1 LTLLLVC
8 GEIEVLDILA
18 IAGAELNTADIHG
31 AYPIHYAAQMCGPN
45 SDMGIDTRLGLKGKV
60 FLTLRLNFLNFLLEP
75 VLKYLMG
82 RGVNVHVKDQD
93 GREPLMWAA
102 SSGNNKVLA
111 TPIEL

>member
-1 LTLLLVC
+1 MC

-18 IAGAELNTADIHG
+18 NAGAELNTADIHG

-45 SDMGIDTRLGLKGKV
+45 SDMGIDTRLGLK
-60 FLTLRLNFLNFLLEP
+60 

-82 RGVNVHVKDQD
+82 RGVDVHVKDQD

-102 SSGNNKVLA
+102 SSGTEYFYLVIL
-111 TPIEL
+111 